1 MLIKRKK
8 YINGNQ
14 QFIQVNMKTV
24 LSLTG
29 RLAYKLMKWDF
40 EPLPDYFSNRHV
52 IIGFP
57 HTTNMDTIRAFF
69 GFKIVK
75 RTGHIMVKKE
85 WFFWPMSRVLSAIGG
100 IPVFRDTPQG
110 VVGQMVTMFGERSH
124 FLLAI
129 VPEGTRKGVTTI
141 KTGFWHIAKDADV
154 SIICWYLDNDNKTT
168 RWLGEVVPGDDKVQ
182 DMKTIRGIYEAAG
195 YKFPMEV
202 TTLSNN

>member
-1 MLIKRKK
+1 
-8 YINGNQ
+8 
-14 QFIQVNMKTV
+14 MKTV

-40 EPLPDYFSNRHV
+40 EHLPHYFSDRHV

-85 WFFWPMSRVLSAIGG
+85 WFFWPMSYVLDVFGG
-100 IPVFRDTPQG
+100 IPVLRDSPQG
-110 VVGQMVTMFGERSH
+110 VVGQMVNKFDERNK

-129 VPEGTRKGVTTI
+129 VPEGTRKGVSTI

-154 SIICWYLDNDNKTT
+154 SIICWYLDNDKKTT
-168 RWLGEVVPGDDKVQ
+168 RWLGEVVPGDDKLQ
-182 DMKTIRGIYEAAG
+182 DIQKIREIYEAAG
-195 YKFPMEV
+195 YKFPLEV
-202 TTLSNN
+202 AS

>member
-1 MLIKRKK
+1 
-8 YINGNQ
+8 
-14 QFIQVNMKTV
+14 MKTV

-182 DMKTIRGIYEAAG
+182 DMKTIREIYEAAG
-195 YKFPMEV
+195 YKFPLEV